1 MNAALR
7 DIGSRLR
14 RACAEQAFGG
24 AVAPLREWSNDMAAP
39 AAALPETAAMPSVPD
54 VRGLV
59 DPLADSAL
67 APPSLDPAPAKGDAL
82 EPSESERHASFPG
95 PRKRASIAS
104 RPATASGTVP
114 TLAKPRKDATCDP
127 AQVASLLA
135 RHDCVSAGSTD
146 SKIAGVRAEP
156 AFASARNVVQLSP
169 RPPAGE
175 AAAHVEKTRSSPAM
189 ASTIARWNELMA
201 AGARD
206 RRENPDVVTERSAWQ
221 SAPSPDVPYVTGVV
235 LDAAMRSSRELADVE
250 AIRPDAMLRL
260 SDMTDLP
267 LSQRAE
273 PNATQRPDPI
283 GQAAAMSGTGSLDD
297 SASAGAPER
306 GSLGRVFDSLARI
319 EEQVAA
325 RAPHAEPMTQWYDDD
340 DGLAGRIHDILR
352 RQVERHGIDLS

>member
-14 RACAEQAFGG
+14 RACAEQAFGA

-67 APPSLDPAPAKGDAL
+67 ASPSLDPAPAKGDAL
-82 EPSESERHASFPG
+82 EPSEPEGHASFRG

-156 AFASARNVVQLSP
+156 AFASARNVVQLSV
-169 RPPAGE
+169 RQPAGE
-175 AAAHVEKTRSSPAM
+175 AAARVEKAQWPRAIASAIVQWSESMARHGAGVDVAERSVWQPRLSSAGR
-189 ASTIARWNELMA
+189 SA
-201 AGARD
+201 AGAAFDAAPLAALALTEVEATR
-206 RRENPDVVTERSAWQ
+206 PDV
-221 SAPSPDVPYVTGVV
+221 
-235 LDAAMRSSRELADVE
+235 
-250 AIRPDAMLRL
+250 MLRL
-260 SDMTDLP
+260 IDMTDLP

-273 PNATQRPDPI
+273 PNATQRPDPV
-283 GQAAAMSGTGSLDD
+283 GQAAAVSGTGSLDD

-319 EEQVAA
+319 EQQVAA
-325 RAPHAEPMTQWYDDD
+325 RAPHVEPVTQWYDDD

>member
-14 RACAEQAFGG
+14 RACAEQAFGA

-156 AFASARNVVQLSP
+156 AFASARNVVQLSV
-169 RPPAGE
+169 RQPAGE
-175 AAAHVEKTRSSPAM
+175 AAARVEKAQWPPAI
-189 ASTIARWNELMA
+189 ASTIVQWSESMA
-201 AGARD
+201 
-206 RRENPDVVTERSAWQ
+206 
-221 SAPSPDVPYVTGVV
+221 
-235 LDAAMRSSRELADVE
+235 
-250 AIRPDAMLRL
+250 
-260 SDMTDLP
+260 
-267 LSQRAE
+267 
-273 PNATQRPDPI
+273 
-283 GQAAAMSGTGSLDD
+283 
-297 SASAGAPER
+297 
-306 GSLGRVFDSLARI
+306 
-319 EEQVAA
+319 
-325 RAPHAEPMTQWYDDD
+325 
-340 DGLAGRIHDILR
+340 
-352 RQVERHGIDLS
+352 